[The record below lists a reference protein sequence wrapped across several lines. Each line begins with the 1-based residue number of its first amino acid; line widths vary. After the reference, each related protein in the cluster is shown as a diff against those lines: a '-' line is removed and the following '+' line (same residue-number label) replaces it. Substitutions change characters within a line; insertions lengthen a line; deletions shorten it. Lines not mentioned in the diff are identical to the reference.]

1 MKKNLYSYYKKVLY
15 SNRLKGINT
24 MKIKLTFWV
33 ISTYILLT
41 GCGYNEQE
49 ECYANHHLEIDA
61 PSLSKTGDPNPTG
74 TFLHTNSTIP
84 PRESPCLRTSLILL
98 IIVVAV

>member
-1 MKKNLYSYYKKVLY
+1 MKKNLYSYCKKVLY
-15 SNRLKGINT
+15 SNRLKGVNA

-33 ISTYILLT
+33 IFTYILLI

-61 PSLSKTGDPNPTG
+61 PDLLKTNGYYRLE
-74 TFLHTNSTIP
+74 FLHDYTQTFST
-84 PRESPCLRTSLILL
+84 LRAETGSTEEYQKL
-98 IIVVAV
+98 AY